1 MAQLSPQEA
10 RVMTADEMRPLIERD
25 QSFKPFKANGV
36 GSRS

>member
-1 MAQLSPQEA
+1 
-10 RVMTADEMRPLIERD
+10 MTADEMRPLIERD